1 MVDAAV
7 AETSSAEGEAQR
19 RSRTPSRSSSKTGA
33 EGAENVADQNAKR
46 AKAGTTDVSALRR
59 VDGPEGCAKLRA
71 GGIVVRHPSEGA
83 LEVLLVSR
91 RKKESSYTVPAGKF
105 EDELDAGSFE
115 TCALRET
122 REEAGVEGEIL
133 CDLGWYRA
141 TGAKDGIEHRTR
153 FFALRFVSNSSSWQ
167 EAGER
172 QRCWHSIEEAIRLVD
187 WHPMLVEV
195 LQNFKAQYFS
205 KLQSLP
211 LERASCAQELDC
223 TDESGKSTPALVQ
236 S

>member
-1 MVDAAV
+1 MQAVRGAVGAERRKDLLMVDAAV
-7 AETSSAEGEAQR
+7 SATSSAEGQAQR
-19 RSRTPSRSSSKTGA
+19 RSRTPSRSSSKTAA
-33 EGAENVADQNAKR
+33 EEADSGSQEKAKR
-46 AKAGTTDVSALRR
+46 VKPDATEASALRR

-71 GGIVVRHPSEGA
+71 GGIVLRQPSKET

-91 RKKESSYTVPAGKF
+91 RKKENSYTVPAGKF

-153 FFALRFVSNSSSWQ
+153 FFALRFLSNSSSWQ

-172 QRCWHSIEEAIRLVD
+172 QRCWHSIEDAIRLVD

-195 LQNFKAQYFS
+195 LQNFQAQYFA
-205 KLQSLP
+205 KLQSLT
-211 LERASCAQELDC
+211 L
-223 TDESGKSTPALVQ
+223 
-236 S
+236 